1 MMKHI
6 LFALAVI
13 IGIGLFAQEPIQKW
27 DFNGADTG
35 LKLLRAETGIKMVE
49 GLTGKALYI
58 GGGYK
63 NNKAGGASTSIEP
76 TTFTKPFTIDLW
88 LKLDDKIDYKM
99 FRDIVGNGA
108 DKGPG
113 FRLTYYYNQLRVIT
127 GDGTT
132 HQAAVVGT
140 KIIIPKEEWF
150 FITMTYSGSELAI
163 YINGKEAMKKEIT
176 LTAGKKMF
184 SFGSYKG
191 GMAYPLKGALDN
203 VRIYDKVLD
212 QAEIVAI
219 YEKEVIR

>member
-1 MMKHI
+1 
-6 LFALAVI
+6 
-13 IGIGLFAQEPIQKW
+13 
-27 DFNGADTG
+27 
-35 LKLLRAETGIKMVE
+35 
-49 GLTGKALYI
+49 I

-63 NNKAGGASTSIEP
+63 NNKAGGASTAIEP
-76 TTFTKPFTIDLW
+76 ETFTKPFTIDMW
-88 LKLDDKIDYKM
+88 LKLDPKVDYKY
-99 FRDIVGNGA
+99 FRDLVGNGA
-108 DKGPG
+108 DNGPG
-113 FRLTYYYNQLRVIT
+113 FRITYYYNQLRVIT

-140 KIIIPKEEWF
+140 KIIIPKDEWF
-150 FITMTYSGSELAI
+150 FISMTYSGSELKI

-184 SFGSYKG
+184 TFGSYKG

-203 VRIYDKVLD
+203 VRIYDKVLE